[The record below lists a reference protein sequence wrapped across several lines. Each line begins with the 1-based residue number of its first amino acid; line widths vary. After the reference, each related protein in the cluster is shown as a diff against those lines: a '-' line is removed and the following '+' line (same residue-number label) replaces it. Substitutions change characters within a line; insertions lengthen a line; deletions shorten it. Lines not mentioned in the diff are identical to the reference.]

1 MVHGLPGTDE
11 PDDARARLIGVLV
24 EFLCVQEFVTDRDQ
38 CAQLIGFAAEQL
50 GAEINF
56 QRKNPRADMLLF
68 VRTLLKHEKGL
79 AVLTFTVSVIAGA
92 DFGRQLMGIVESA
105 RSDGQVAHLAGEFTD
120 SAVREAR
127 RLLGEAWRVDEG
139 RLHTMLNHELGVD
152 VPYGRSPA
160 GLFDE
165 LCTLN
170 AQADGLPPALVLVE
184 ATAFLAQPALR
195 EELRDWSD
203 VWVREAGSEAEQ
215 ALEDRRAAIAARPSA
230 DPHVSR
236 CLVVMVEPADDSSAD
251 VFVRHWVNAAPGY
264 WEPVAGDV
272 ERTSLEA
279 LAGAVERALSQGA
292 ARWADVEESEDDPPI
307 QVEFVLPFQYLNHDM
322 ARIKLG
328 TRSRVP
334 LPIGLRYHVH
344 LRSLER
350 MRARDTAELGRWR
363 ARWTQ
368 LKKVGVAEVHR
379 WHGEQGD
386 RLERWR
392 ANLAANPRL
401 TAVILDVPALPGH
414 GLDALII
421 AIEQGVGVA
430 AWDRRVDS
438 PDLAGQVLTLLLAHP
453 PSQLPSKVSQIR
465 KEAEELG
472 RDSLSVGKH
481 MAFFW
486 DDPYR
491 LVDCEELTA

>member
-1 MVHGLPGTDE
+1 MVNGLLGPGE
-11 PDDARARLIGVLV
+11 PDEARARLVGGLV
-24 EFLCVQEFVTDRDQ
+24 NFLCVQDFVTDRDQ
-38 CAQLIGFAAEQL
+38 CAQFIAFVAEQL
-50 GAEINF
+50 GAEINYP
-56 QRKNPRADMLLF
+56 RTNPRADMLSF
-68 VRTLLKHEKGL
+68 ARELLKYDKGL
-79 AVLTFTVSVIAGA
+79 AALTFSVGIIAGPDCA
-92 DFGRQLMGIVESA
+92 RQLMRIAETA
-105 RSDGQVAHLAGEFTD
+105 RTDEQVVAASSEFTD
-120 SAVREAR
+120 REVREAH
-127 RLLGEAWRVDEG
+127 RLLGDAWRVGEARVHAVLD
-139 RLHTMLNHELGVD
+139 HELGAGA
-152 VPYGRSPA
+152 PYGRTPA
-160 GLFDE
+160 ALFDH
-165 LCTLN
+165 LCGVNT
-170 AQADGLPPALVLVE
+170 QADGLPPALVLVE
-184 ATAFLAQPALR
+184 AVASLAQPASR
-195 EELRDWSD
+195 EALRDWSD
-203 VWVREAGSEAEQ
+203 AWARGVGADVVR
-215 ALEDRRAAIAARPSA
+215 ALEERRRTIAARPPA
-230 DPHVSR
+230 DPQVSR

-251 VFVRHWVNAAPGY
+251 VYVRHWVNASPGY
-264 WEPVAGDV
+264 WEPVAGDI
-272 ERTSLEA
+272 ERVSMDT
-279 LAGAVERALSQGA
+279 LAGAVERALSRGA
-292 ARWADVEESEDDPPI
+292 SRWADVGESENDPPI
-307 QVEFVLPFQYLNHDM
+307 EVEFVLPFQYLNHDM
-322 ARIKLG
+322 ARIELG

-334 LPIGLRYHVH
+334 VPIGLRYHVH

-350 MRARDTAELGRWR
+350 MRARDPAELGRWR

-368 LKKVGVAEVHR
+368 FKKVGVAEAHR

-392 ANLAANPRL
+392 AGLAANPRL

-430 AWDRRVDS
+430 AWDRRADS